1 MPERKPYTFDRVVRL
16 LLGVA
21 AIVGVYY
28 LLDLLK
34 GALLPFLVAWL
45 IAYLLNPLVVRNQK
59 FLKVKGRVLP
69 IILSFVEIAIFISLL
84 VILVLPSVVNEI
96 KTMREL
102 LYNYVYTGAGVPFM
116 PQAVHEFIS
125 KHVDFTEFARLLSQ
139 EQWKSLLEGTLSQ
152 AWGFISGSVQ
162 EIVGFISWFIVLLY
176 IFFILLDYDKILT
189 GFQQLIPRRYRRSV
203 MKVVG
208 DIEFSMNRYFRGQAL
223 VATCVGILF
232 SIGFL
237 IIGLPLAIVLGL
249 FIGLLNMVPYLQV
262 VGLVPTVI
270 LCLVSTSESGD
281 NFWVLFGLCMVVFA
295 VVQIIQDA
303 VLTPRIMGKVT
314 GLNPAIILLSLSIWG
329 TLLGVIGM
337 IIALPMTTLI
347 LAYYQKYIIE
357 RYDETQ
363 KKKPLPTENQPE

>member
-69 IILSFVEIAIFISLL
+69 IILLFVEIAIFISLL

-139 EQWKSLLEGTLSQ
+139 EQWKNLLEGTLSQ

-203 MKVVG
+203 MKVVE